1 MKAQATLEFLA
12 VLAAFLAFL
21 AAWAPLSAGVREK
34 IISRAQE
41 AEAQAEL
48 SRLAFAAEEAYLLGD
63 GNSREIGARSLSGA
77 PLRWSDG
84 EICAEVAGRPLCAEG
99 RFRARA
105 GGATV
110 RPGNP
115 RMLVSCCSEGA
126 VEFTAST
133 GSP

>member
-21 AAWAPLSAGVREK
+21 AAWAPLGAGVREK

-48 SRLAFAAEEAYLLGD
+48 SRLAFASEEAYLLGD
-63 GNSREIGARSLSGA
+63 GNSREIDARALAGATI
-77 PLRWSDG
+77 RWSDG
-84 EICAEVAGRPLCAEG
+84 EIGADVSGRALRAAA

-105 GGATV
+105 GEALMQ
-110 RPGNP
+110 PGKP
-115 RMLVSCCSEGA
+115 KILVSCCSEGG
-126 VEFTAST
+126 VEFTVST